1 MTYQQLL
8 DLLTDMHPD
17 VDFETAEGL
26 IDRKIL
32 TSFDVVSI
40 AAELSETYDI
50 TLGAVDIVPEN
61 FNSARALYALAQ
73 RLTDEA

>member
-61 FNSARALYALAQ
+61 FNSARALYALVQ
-73 RLTDEA
+73 RLSDEA

>member
-8 DLLTDMHPD
+8 DLLRDLHPD
-17 VDFETAEGL
+17 IDFETAEGL

-40 AAELSETYDI
+40 VAELSETYDVE
-50 TLGAVDIVPEN
+50 LGAVDIVPEN
-61 FNSARALYALAQ
+61 FNSARALFALIQ
-73 RLTDEA
+73 RIENE

>member
-40 AAELSETYDI
+40 AAELSETYDL

-61 FNSARALYALAQ
+61 FNSARALYALVQ
-73 RLTDEA
+73 RLSDEA

>member
-8 DLLTDMHPD
+8 DLLREMHPD
-17 VDFETAEGL
+17 IDFETAEGL

-40 AAELSETYDI
+40 VAELSETYGVE
-50 TLGAVDIVPEN
+50 LGAVDIVPAN
-61 FNSARALYALAQ
+61 FNSARALFALIE
-73 RLTDEA
+73 RIEAE

>member
-8 DLLTDMHPD
+8 DLLRDLHPD
-17 VDFETAEGL
+17 IDYETAEGL

-40 AAELSETYDI
+40 AAELSETYDVE
-50 TLGAVDIVPEN
+50 LGAVDIVPEN
-61 FNSARALYALAQ
+61 FNSARALFALIE
-73 RLTDEA
+73 RRENE

>member
-8 DLLTDMHPD
+8 DLLRDLHPD
-17 VDFETAEGL
+17 IDFETAEGL

-40 AAELSETYDI
+40 AAELSETYDVE
-50 TLGAVDIVPEN
+50 LGAADIVPEN
-61 FNSARALYALAQ
+61 FNSARALFALIE
-73 RLTDEA
+73 RRENE

>member
-17 VDFETAEGL
+17 IDFETAEGL

-40 AAELSETYDI
+40 AAELSETYDL

-61 FNSARALYALAQ
+61 FNSARALYALVQ
-73 RLTDEA
+73 RLSDE

>member
-8 DLLTDMHPD
+8 DLLRDMHPD
-17 VDFETAEGL
+17 IDFTTAEGL

-40 AAELSETYDI
+40 VAELSETYGVE
-50 TLGAVDIVPEN
+50 LGAVDIVPEN
-61 FNSARALYALAQ
+61 FNSARALFALIQ
-73 RLTDEA
+73 RLEEE

>member
-8 DLLTDMHPD
+8 DFLRDLHPE
-17 VDFETAEGL
+17 VDFERETGL

-40 AAELSETYDI
+40 VAELSETWGVDI
-50 TLGAVDIVPEN
+50 GAVDIVPKN
-61 FNSARALYALAQ
+61 FNSARALFALIQ
-73 RLTDEA
+73 RLEEE